1 MQELNELRPAPRR
14 TPRAVLCLMA
24 AVVVGGSVLLVW
36 VPPTPAV
43 GALAS
48 AAGSASRLAALPG
61 PPVPASAAPASV
73 HPALGTLQVP

>member
-1 MQELNELRPAPRR
+1 MQDLNDLRPAPRR

-24 AVVVGGSVLLVW
+24 AVVVGGSALLVW
-36 VPPTPAV
+36 APRMPTV

-48 AAGSASRLAALPG
+48 AAGPAGRLAAMPA
-61 PPVPASAAPASV
+61 PPVPASASPAPV